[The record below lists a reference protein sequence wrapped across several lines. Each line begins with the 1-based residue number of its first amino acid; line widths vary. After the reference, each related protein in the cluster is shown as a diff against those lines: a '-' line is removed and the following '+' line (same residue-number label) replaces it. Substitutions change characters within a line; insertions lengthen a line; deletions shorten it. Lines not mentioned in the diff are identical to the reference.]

1 MHTLSTVPPT
11 GLLGASIRPQGN
23 PRMKPL
29 LLISM
34 LLLTASVNAAA
45 ACPPLLNFNLADIDG
60 KVRNLCAY
68 AGKVVLV
75 VNTASQCA
83 YTGQYKGLQALS
95 DKFGSQGLVV
105 LGFPANDFGGQEP
118 GSNARIKNFC
128 EVGYQVDFPLFAKSG
143 VTQAN
148 ANPLH
153 EALAKATGERPRWNF
168 HKYLIDRSG
177 TRALSF
183 ASQVDPESKEMLR
196 AVESLLKAGPV
207 TAQRAEAGK

>member
-1 MHTLSTVPPT
+1 MK
-11 GLLGASIRPQGN
+11 
-23 PRMKPL
+23 RML
-29 LLISM
+29 FIAT

-60 KVRNLCAY
+60 KVRNLCTY

-83 YTGQYKGLQALS
+83 YTGQYKGLQVLS
-95 DKFGSQGLVV
+95 DKYGPQGLVV

-196 AVESLLKAGPV
+196 AVESLLKARPV

>member
-1 MHTLSTVPPT
+1 MSPMLFIAT
-11 GLLGASIRPQGN
+11 
-23 PRMKPL
+23 
-29 LLISM
+29 
-34 LLLTASVNAAA
+34 LLLTTSVNAAP
-45 ACPPLLNFNLADIDG
+45 ACPPLLNFSLTDIDG
-60 KVRNLCAY
+60 ETRNLCAY

-75 VNTASQCA
+75 VNTASQCG

-95 DKFGSQGLVV
+95 DKYGPQGLVV
-105 LGFPANDFGGQEP
+105 LGLPANDFGGQEP

-128 EVGYQVDFPLFAKSG
+128 EVGYQVDFPLFAKTG
-143 VTQAN
+143 VTAAN

-183 ASQVDPESKEMLR
+183 ASQVDPESKEMVR
-196 AVESLLKAGPV
+196 AIESLLKARPAP
-207 TAQRAEAGK
+207 AQLSQREK